1 MRLRDRVRSDEI
13 KQCGQRNVVQS
24 RAFSERL
31 QKTLT
36 AYRNRAIATQE
47 VIDEL
52 IQLAKEMQAATQRG
66 EDLGLSEDE
75 ICFYDALAMNESA
88 VKQWAMTNSK
98 SSQPNSLPTNQTPAP
113 LLHFDCWPRNYVPPK
128 SQTFQTPGK

>member
-1 MRLRDRVRSDEI
+1 M
-13 KQCGQRNVVQS
+13 
-24 RAFSERL
+24 L

-47 VIDEL
+47 VIDEH

-75 ICFYDALAMNESA
+75 ICF
-88 VKQWAMTNSK
+88 
-98 SSQPNSLPTNQTPAP
+98 
-113 LLHFDCWPRNYVPPK
+113 
-128 SQTFQTPGK
+128 